1 MPVQKQESRTAAISL
16 AVIVFVILIAIGLV
30 VELIRLYAP
39 GVWAAFSSGNGN
51 ALEACFEGEGRVY
64 SACLLWLLSFV
75 QVVSIVLPSLPIQL
89 VAGIVLGPWIGTAV
103 CLSAGILSHMAVF
116 AVGKR
121 TRKLL
126 NTIAVTNPKLGRIM
140 SALSVSRN
148 RTYVTVMV
156 LLAPG
161 LPNGI
166 IPYAAANS
174 GIAASR
180 YLLALCIALPL
191 PTLITCAAG
200 KGILAGD
207 WLLSVIMLGALYAI
221 VGILFLNR
229 DRLPDKVRGLLKR

>member
-1 MPVQKQESRTAAISL
+1 MQKQQSRSAAISL
-16 AVIVFVILIAIGLV
+16 ALIVFVILIAIGLA

-51 ALEACFEGEGRVY
+51 ALEECFEGEGRLY

-75 QVVSIVLPSLPIQL
+75 QVLSIVLPALPIQL

-103 CLSAGILSHMAVF
+103 CLSAGLLSHMAVF

-121 TRKLL
+121 TKKLL
-126 NTIAVTNPKLGRIM
+126 NTIAVTNPKLGRLM
-140 SALSVSRN
+140 NALSVSRN

-166 IPYAAANS
+166 IPYAAANT
-174 GIAASR
+174 GISAKG
-180 YLLALCIALPL
+180 YLLALAIALPV

-200 KGILAGD
+200 KGILAGN
-207 WLLSVIMLGALYAI
+207 WFISVLMLGALYAI
-221 VGILFLNR
+221 VGVLFVNR
-229 DRLPDKVRGLLKR
+229 DSLPDKFRRLLKK